1 MIVKVGLTK
10 RTKLLVISISIIL
23 ISMTFFTFIINTEN
37 EGLPVGVEFQVNNY
51 TITGQYSP
59 SIAMNSTGNF
69 VITWNGAG
77 ASDNKGIYARYYER
91 NGTPIGTDFQVNT
104 YTTDTQTYSSVA
116 MNSSGN
122 FVIAWDSYGQD
133 GNGRGIYAQRYD
145 NNCNPEGTEF
155 RVNTR
160 IPWDQSN
167 PAVAMDS
174 NGNFI
179 VTWQSYDQDGD
190 GCGIYAQRYD
200 NNGNPLGGEFRVN
213 NYITNNQ
220 EDASVA
226 MNSNGDFVVA
236 WSSFGQDGN
245 SWGIYAKC
253 YNSNGN
259 PKGTEFQVNTHT
271 EDIQWKP
278 SVAIDSDGDFV
289 IAWVSNGEDSEGY
302 DIYAQRYDR
311 NGNPMGSEFQVNTY
325 TTNDQKWPSAAM
337 DSNGNFV
344 IAWDSFGQDGSDE
357 GVYAQQYDS
366 VGIPLGSEFKVN
378 TYTTDGQDLPSIA
391 MDADGNF
398 VIAWQTLYQ
407 DGSGFGIYAQRY
419 DNIIPFE
426 IFNIQVLDIT
436 DSATT
441 IVWKTSK
448 PANSTIDYGFST
460 AYSLTTGNNSKVI
473 FHRMD
478 LTGLEPGRLY
488 HFRIISYNDSAN
500 YSISTDFTFTTL
512 FPIYLEP
519 GWNMISLPLNQ
530 TDTNLGIVLENISW
544 NYDAVQWYDVTDP
557 IDPWKHSHTGKP
569 QSMNDLS
576 KVDRLKGLWIH
587 MKNATTLYVGGTA
600 PQTGFVNQVTLY
612 TGWNFVGYPSLIERV
627 PASSGLP
634 IEVDMVQWY
643 NASSGLWESWDPGS
657 YSSDNLNLLRP
668 GQGLWIHYTGI
679 TDVWALEYVN

>member
-1 MIVKVGLTK
+1 
-10 RTKLLVISISIIL
+10 
-23 ISMTFFTFIINTEN
+23 
-37 EGLPVGVEFQVNNY
+37 
-51 TITGQYSP
+51 
-59 SIAMNSTGNF
+59 
-69 VITWNGAG
+69 
-77 ASDNKGIYARYYER
+77 
-91 NGTPIGTDFQVNT
+91 
-104 YTTDTQTYSSVA
+104 
-116 MNSSGN
+116 
-122 FVIAWDSYGQD
+122 
-133 GNGRGIYAQRYD
+133 
-145 NNCNPEGTEF
+145 
-155 RVNTR
+155 
-160 IPWDQSN
+160 
-167 PAVAMDS
+167 
-174 NGNFI
+174 
-179 VTWQSYDQDGD
+179 
-190 GCGIYAQRYD
+190 
-200 NNGNPLGGEFRVN
+200 
-213 NYITNNQ
+213 
-220 EDASVA
+220 

-253 YNSNGN
+253 YSSNGN

-278 SVAIDSDGDFV
+278 SVAIDSDSDFV

-398 VIAWQTLYQ
+398 VIAWQSLYQ

-488 HFRIISYNDSAN
+488 HFRITSYNDSAN

-519 GWNMISLPLNQ
+519 GWNMVSLPLNQ

-569 QSMNDLS
+569 QSMNDLRE
-576 KVDRLKGLWIH
+576 VDRFKGLWIH
-587 MKNATTLYVGGTA
+587 MKNATTLYVNGTA
-600 PQTGFVNQVTLY
+600 PETGFVNQITFY
-612 TGWNFVGYPSLIERV
+612 KGWNFVGYPSLIERA
-627 PASSGLP
+627 PGSSGLP
-634 IEVDMVQWY
+634 VEVDMVQWF

-657 YSSDNLNLLRP
+657 YSSDNLNLLKP